1 MSKSCFLFANR
12 ATNLVLVSTWI
23 SGCTGCGGGGARG
36 RLESFT
42 VSPEGNFKRSSA
54 EEEEGE
60 EGEEGKVRGE
70 GAIGL
75 NVLTLLGCT

>member
-1 MSKSCFLFANR
+1 M
-12 ATNLVLVSTWI
+12 
-23 SGCTGCGGGGARG
+23 
-36 RLESFT
+36 ESFT

-54 EEEEGE
+54 EEEEEE
-60 EGEEGKVRGE
+60 EGRVRGE

>member
-1 MSKSCFLFANR
+1 MSKSWFPFANR
-12 ATNLVLVSTWI
+12 ATDLVFVSTWI
-23 SGCTGCGGGGARG
+23 GGCIGWGGGGARG
-36 RLESFT
+36 RLESLT

-54 EEEEGE
+54 EEE

>member
-1 MSKSCFLFANR
+1 LATFRVCFS
-12 ATNLVLVSTWI
+12 LVLVSTWI
-23 SGCTGCGGGGARG
+23 GGCIGCGGGGARG

-60 EGEEGKVRGE
+60 EGKVRGE

-75 NVLTLLGCT
+75 NVLTLLGCTLRITG

>member
-23 SGCTGCGGGGARG
+23 GGCIGCGGGGARG
-36 RLESFT
+36 RLESLT

-54 EEEEGE
+54 EEE

>member
-1 MSKSCFLFANR
+1 M
-12 ATNLVLVSTWI
+12 
-23 SGCTGCGGGGARG
+23 
-36 RLESFT
+36 ESFT

-54 EEEEGE
+54 EEEE
-60 EGEEGKVRGE
+60 EGEEGRVRGE

>member
-1 MSKSCFLFANR
+1 M
-12 ATNLVLVSTWI
+12 
-23 SGCTGCGGGGARG
+23 
-36 RLESFT
+36 ESLT

-54 EEEEGE
+54 EEAEGE
-60 EGEEGKVRGE
+60 QGKVRGE